1 MKKLDI
7 FLMQDV
13 IFVGEYVQFGF
24 QHCLVAE

>member
-1 MKKLDI
+1 MKKLDF
-7 FLMQDV
+7 FLMQVV

>member
-7 FLMQDV
+7 VLMQAV
-13 IFVGEYVQFGF
+13 IIVGEYVQFGF